1 VASEPYLPVATTSW
15 DDGHPLDLRV
25 ADLLA
30 SYGLAGTFYLPRKA
44 SWPVMNSVEIRDLST
59 KFEIG
64 SHTLDHSNLDQ
75 LTNEEA
81 HRQLSGSRNWIEDVT
96 GKPCRTLCFPRGR
109 FRQGQLSLVRKA
121 GYLAARTTEMLSTEY
136 PRRVEGL
143 ALISTTIQAFPHSPL
158 AYLKNTLKRRSLG
171 TLVRARALFYMR
183 DWRELAKML
192 LERTLSHGGAFHLW
206 GHSWE
211 IEQEHLWDRL
221 EELLAVM
228 AANKTKLIVVTNS
241 ELGSYAR

>member
-1 VASEPYLPVATTSW
+1 MIRKFHIRGRDGTVTKEPFLSAVTTSW

-44 SWPVMNSVEIRDLST
+44 SWPVMTSVEIRGLST

-64 SHTLDHSNLDQ
+64 AHTLDHRNLDQ
-75 LTNEEA
+75 LTDEEA
-81 HRQLSGSRNWIEDVT
+81 RQQLSGSRNWIEEVT

-109 FRQGQLSLVRKA
+109 FRHRQLSLVRKA
-121 GYLAARTTEMLSTEY
+121 GYLSARTTEMLSTEF

-158 AYLKNTLKRRSLG
+158 AYIKNAIKRRSFG
-171 TLVRARALFYMR
+171 NLVRARALFYMR

-192 LERTLSHGGAFHLW
+192 LDKLSVTEALFTSGDILG
-206 GHSWE
+206 
-211 IEQEHLWDRL
+211 RL
-221 EELLAVM
+221 SK
-228 AANKTKLIVVTNS
+228 NTN
-241 ELGSYAR
+241 GIC